1 VPTEGLR
8 LVANCA
14 FGRQTRPD
22 FEPKVSGFGEPTGTA
37 IDDHPMAG
45 PMLS

>member
-1 VPTEGLR
+1 MPTEGLR
-8 LVANCA
+8 LVASLRLW
-14 FGRQTRPD
+14 RQTRPD
-22 FEPKVSGFGEPTGTA
+22 LEPKVSGFGEPTGTA